1 MDNQATLTVEI
12 DALQKKYRETNDM
25 VTLIINNLHDLNT
38 EKQTITDAILNL
50 KQSFVVTTN
59 EIAAQKLEWI
69 QQKTREEQDLVNKKN
84 AIQTIL
90 DKEIILTKLSEQLDQ
105 QKLDNQE
112 ILNRANVV
120 DNNNASEKVANQV
133 ILDEAYRIQELN
145 VKQVNDIQQ
154 KINKFK
160 EKILIFHEGI
170 KNDVETM

>member
-160 EKILIFHEGI
+160 EKMLIFHEGI